1 MAWVWQHKD
10 WANFEYDSSKLYQYE
25 SDFLLNAGKILGLIQ
40 VVEREGLN
48 TLKVEILSQEALS
61 TSSIEGK
68 SWIEILFKVPL
79 KNI

>member
-40 VVEREGLN
+40 VVELIR
-48 TLKVEILSQEALS
+48 QALFCLMPQ
-61 TSSIEGK
+61 K
-68 SWIEILFKVPL
+68 HH
-79 KNI
+79 